1 MDGDTS
7 EWGTQ
12 VLVEDFNDIVKNSH
26 NVLKYNLYRRKRS
39 EKAPKG
45 KGGFI
50 LDSAHNSGNDTVA
63 NIQLLV
69 CLPLDFRFIT
79 TSIITPKFTVQW

>member
-1 MDGDTS
+1 MKQNSIFLCFDFEGVDGDTS

-26 NVLKYNLYRRKRS
+26 NVHKYNFYRRKRS
-39 EKAPKG
+39 ERARKG

-50 LDSAHNSGNDTVA
+50 LDISN
-63 NIQLLV
+63 
-69 CLPLDFRFIT
+69 F
-79 TSIITPKFTVQW
+79 